1 METWSQEAPRAE
13 DTSTWKPTLIGPPAA
28 LPLLPMF
35 PGSSDGRGCATLS
48 SALVPT
54 WGFVKFKDGSSPT
67 WPGLTLWFEHS
78 WASLAPRFLGVQWE
92 LTISKATSV

>member
-48 SALVPT
+48 SAPGTYL
-54 WGFVKFKDGSSPT
+54 GFC
-67 WPGLTLWFEHS
+67 
-78 WASLAPRFLGVQWE
+78 
-92 LTISKATSV
+92 